1 MSGRRYAVC
10 GNKPHFLHHK
20 ITNAMTPTL
29 NFITWSV
36 SPEIFTLGSFSV
48 RWYGVLLASGFF
60 FAYLT
65 LSKVFKTENLSQEL
79 LDKLSIWCIVW
90 TFIGLRL
97 AHFVFYEPQY
107 IIQHPL
113 QVLLPVDENWNFI
126 GYQGL
131 ASHGAVI
138 ALFLFLSYFA
148 WKQKMNVLWLLD
160 RLCIAIPIAAAM
172 VRLGNL
178 MNHEI
183 VGSIT
188 EVSWAF
194 NFIYGGYGVVDTLRH
209 PAQLYES
216 LVYFSLYFF
225 IIIYYFKLTKG
236 NIPAGSAVGILLTVI
251 FTARFFIEF
260 VKEVQVNSEIGMTL
274 NIGQW
279 LSIPFII
286 IGLGFLVYSFIKK
299 DNIPHYLEPKAPSK

>member
-1 MSGRRYAVC
+1 M
-10 GNKPHFLHHK
+10 F
-20 ITNAMTPTL
+20 PTL

-36 SPEIFTLGSFSV
+36 SPEIFSLGSFSI

-65 LSKVFKTENLSQEL
+65 LSKVFKIEKLSQQL

-90 TFIGLRL
+90 TVIGLRM
-97 AHFVFYEPQY
+97 AHFAFYEPKFML
-107 IIQHPL
+107 QHPL
-113 QVLLPVDENWNFI
+113 QVLLPFDENWAFI

-138 ALFLFLSYFA
+138 ALISFLTWFA
-148 WKQKMNVLWLLD
+148 WEYKMNALWLLD
-160 RLCIAIPIAAAM
+160 RLCIVIPIAAAM

-194 NFIYGGYGVVDTLRH
+194 NFTHGGFGVADTLRH

-216 LVYFSLYFF
+216 LVYFSLYGFMLL
-225 IIIYYFKLTKG
+225 YYFKITRG
-236 NIPAGSAVGILLTVI
+236 NIPAGRTVGTLLTVI

-260 VKEVQVNSEIGMTL
+260 VKEVQVSSEIGMTL

-279 LSIPFII
+279 LSIPFIF
-286 IGLGFLVYSFIKK
+286 IGLGFLIYSFINK
-299 DNIPHYLEPKAPSK
+299 NNVPHYIESITPSK

>member
-1 MSGRRYAVC
+1 
-10 GNKPHFLHHK
+10 
-20 ITNAMTPTL
+20 MTPLL

-36 SPEIFTLGSFSV
+36 SPEIFSFGSFSI
-48 RWYGVLLASGFF
+48 RWYGVLLALGFF

-65 LSKVFKTENLSQEL
+65 LSKVFKTENLSQQL

-90 TFIGLRL
+90 TIIGLRL
-97 AHFVFYEPQY
+97 AHFLFYEPQY
-107 IIQHPL
+107 MIKHPL
-113 QVLLPVDENWNFI
+113 QVLLPVDEHWNFV

-138 ALFLFLSYFA
+138 ALISFLTYFA
-148 WKQKMNVLWLLD
+148 WKHKMNALWLLD
-160 RLCIAIPIAAAM
+160 RLCIVIPIAAAM

-188 EVSWAF
+188 EVPWAF
-194 NFIYGGYGVVDTLRH
+194 NFIHGGYGVSDTLRH

-216 LVYFSLYFF
+216 GVYFLLYGFML
-225 IIIYYFKLTKG
+225 IYYFKITKG
-236 NIPAGSAVGILLTVI
+236 NIPAGRTTGFLLTVI
-251 FTARFFIEF
+251 FTARFCIEY
-260 VKEVQVNSEIGMTL
+260 VKEVQVNSEIGMML

-286 IGLGFLVYSFIKK
+286 IGLAFLIYSYINNK
-299 DNIPHYLEPKAPSK
+299 NIPHYIEPKTSSK

>member
-1 MSGRRYAVC
+1 
-10 GNKPHFLHHK
+10 
-20 ITNAMTPTL
+20 MTSTL

-36 SPEIFTLGSFSV
+36 SPEIFSLAHFSI
-48 RWYGVLLASGFF
+48 RWYGVLLALGFF

-65 LSKVFKTENLSQEL
+65 LSKVFKTEKLSQQL

-90 TFIGLRL
+90 TVVGLRL
-97 AHFVFYEPQY
+97 AHFAFYEPQFMFK
-107 IIQHPL
+107 HPL
-113 QVLLPVDENWNFI
+113 QVILPFDENWNFI

-138 ALFLFLSYFA
+138 ALISFLTYFA
-148 WKQKMNVLWLLD
+148 WKRKMNPLWLLD
-160 RLCIAIPIAAAM
+160 RLCIVIPIAAAM

-188 EVSWAF
+188 KVPWAF
-194 NFIYGGYGVVDTLRH
+194 NFTHGGYEVADTLRH

-216 LVYFSLYFF
+216 FVYFALYGFMLL
-225 IIIYYFKLTKG
+225 YYFKITKG
-236 NIPAGSAVGILLTVI
+236 NIPAGRTIGILLTVI

-260 VKEVQVNSEIGMTL
+260 VKEVQVSSEIGMTL

-286 IGLGFLVYSFIKK
+286 IGLGFLIYSFINNK
-299 DNIPHYLEPKAPSK
+299 NIPHYTELQTPSK

>member
-1 MSGRRYAVC
+1 MS
-10 GNKPHFLHHK
+10 
-20 ITNAMTPTL
+20 PTL

-36 SPEIFTLGSFSV
+36 NPEIFSLGSFSV
-48 RWYGVLLASGFF
+48 RWYGLLLASGFF

-65 LSKVFKTENLSQEL
+65 LSKVFKTEHLSQQL
-79 LDKLSIWCIVW
+79 LDKLSGWCILW
-90 TFIGLRL
+90 TVIGLRL
-97 AHFVFYEPQY
+97 AHFLFYEPQY
-107 IIQHPL
+107 LLQHPL
-113 QVLLPVDENWNFI
+113 QVIFPFDENWNFI

-138 ALFLFLSYFA
+138 ALILFLSYFA
-148 WKQKMNVLWLLD
+148 WKRKMNVLWLLD
-160 RLCIAIPIAAAM
+160 RLCVVIPIAAAM

-188 EVSWAF
+188 NVPWAF
-194 NFIYGGYGVVDTLRH
+194 NFIYCGYGVADTLRH

-216 LVYFSLYFF
+216 LVYFALFGF
-225 IIIYYFKLTKG
+225 MLIYYFKITKG
-236 NIPAGSAVGILLTVI
+236 NIPAGRTVGILLTVI
-251 FTARFFIEF
+251 FTARFLIEF
-260 VKEVQVNSEIGMTL
+260 VKEVQVSNEIGMTL

-286 IGLGFLVYSFIKK
+286 IGLGFLIYSFIHK
-299 DNIPHYLEPKAPSK
+299 DKIPHYIEPKTSSK

>member
-1 MSGRRYAVC
+1 
-10 GNKPHFLHHK
+10 
-20 ITNAMTPTL
+20 MTLTL
-29 NFITWSV
+29 NYITWSV
-36 SPEIFTLGSFSV
+36 SPELISLGSFAV
-48 RWYGVLLASGFF
+48 RWYGVLLALGFF
-60 FAYLT
+60 LAYLT
-65 LSKVFKTENLSQEL
+65 LSKIFKTEKLSQPL
-79 LDKLSIWCIVW
+79 LDKLTLWCIVW
-90 TFIGLRL
+90 TLIGLRL
-97 AHFVFYEPQY
+97 AHFLFYEPEY
-107 IIQHPL
+107 LINYPL
-113 QVLLPVDENWNFI
+113 QVLLPFDENWNFV

-138 ALFLFLSYFA
+138 ALISFLTYFA
-148 WKQKMNVLWLLD
+148 WKRKMNALWLLD
-160 RLCIAIPIAAAM
+160 RLCIVIPVAAAM

-188 EVSWAF
+188 EVPWAF
-194 NFIYGGYGVVDTLRH
+194 NFIHGGYGVVDTFRH

-216 LVYFSLYFF
+216 LVYFALF
-225 IIIYYFKLTKG
+225 IFMYIYYFKITKG
-236 NIPAGSAVGILLTVI
+236 KIPAGRTVGILLTVI

-286 IGLGFLVYSFIKK
+286 IGLGLLIYSFIHKN
-299 DNIPHYLEPKAPSK
+299 NIPHYIEPKTSSK

>member
-1 MSGRRYAVC
+1 MD
-10 GNKPHFLHHK
+10 PILH
-20 ITNAMTPTL
+20 
-29 NFITWSV
+29 FITWSV
-36 SPEIFTLGSFSV
+36 SPELISLGSFSI
-48 RWYGVLLASGFF
+48 RWYGVLLAVGFF

-65 LSKVFKTENLSQEL
+65 LSNIFKTEKLSQPL

-90 TFIGLRL
+90 TVIGLRL

-107 IIQHPL
+107 LIYHPL
-113 QVLLPVDENWNFI
+113 QVLLPFDEHWNFI

-138 ALFLFLSYFA
+138 ALISFLTYFA
-148 WKQKMNVLWLLD
+148 WKHKMNALWLLD
-160 RLCIAIPIAAAM
+160 RLCIVIPIAAAM

-188 EVSWAF
+188 ELPWAF
-194 NFIYGGYGVVDTLRH
+194 NFTHGGYGVADTFRH

-216 LVYFSLYFF
+216 LVYFTLYGFMLC
-225 IIIYYFKLTKG
+225 YYFKITKG
-236 NIPAGSAVGILLTVI
+236 NIPAGRAVGTLLTVI

-260 VKEVQVNSEIGMTL
+260 VKEVQVSAEVGMTL

-279 LSIPFII
+279 LSIPFIF
-286 IGLGFLVYSFIKK
+286 IGLGLLIYSYVNKN
-299 DNIPHYLEPKAPSK
+299 NIPHYVEPKTSSK

>member
-1 MSGRRYAVC
+1 
-10 GNKPHFLHHK
+10 
-20 ITNAMTPTL
+20 MTPTL

-36 SPEIFTLGSFSV
+36 SPEIFSLGSFAI
-48 RWYGVLLASGFF
+48 RWYGVLLATGFF

-65 LSKVFKTENLSQEL
+65 LSKVFKTENLSQQL
-79 LDKLSIWCIVW
+79 LDKLTIWCIVW
-90 TFIGLRL
+90 TIVGLRL
-97 AHFVFYEPQY
+97 AHFLFYETKY
-107 IIQHPL
+107 LIEHPL
-113 QVLLPVDENWNFI
+113 QVLLPFDEHWNFI

-138 ALFLFLSYFA
+138 ALILFLSYFA
-148 WKQKMNVLWLLD
+148 WKRKMNVLWLLD
-160 RLCIAIPIAAAM
+160 RLCIVIPVAAAM

-188 EVSWAF
+188 TMPWAF
-194 NFIYGGYGVVDTLRH
+194 NFTHGGFGVADTLRH

-216 LVYFSLYFF
+216 FVYFALF
-225 IIIYYFKLTKG
+225 IFMVIYYFKITKG
-236 NIPAGSAVGILLTVI
+236 NIPAGRTVGILLTVI

-279 LSIPFII
+279 LSIPFVI
-286 IGLGFLVYSFIKK
+286 IGLGLLIYSFVNK
-299 DNIPHYLEPKAPSK
+299 DKIPHYIEPKTSSK

>member
-1 MSGRRYAVC
+1 M
-10 GNKPHFLHHK
+10 NQ
-20 ITNAMTPTL
+20 TL

-36 SPEIFTLGSFSV
+36 SPELLSIGGLTV
-48 RWYGVLLASGFF
+48 RWYGLLLALGFY

-65 LSKVFKTENLSQEL
+65 LSKVFKTEKLSQQL
-79 LDKLSIWCIVW
+79 LDKLTIWCIVW
-90 TFIGLRL
+90 TIVGLRL
-97 AHFVFYEPQY
+97 AHFLFYQPEFLINY
-107 IIQHPL
+107 PL
-113 QVLLPVDENWNFI
+113 QVLLPFDENWNFI

-138 ALFLFLSYFA
+138 ALISFLTYFA
-148 WKQKMNVLWLLD
+148 WKHKMNALWLLD
-160 RLCIAIPIAAAM
+160 RLCIVIPIAAAM

-188 EVSWAF
+188 EVPWAF
-194 NFIYGGYGVVDTLRH
+194 NFIYGGAGVADTLRH

-216 LVYFSLYFF
+216 LVYFALYFF
-225 IIIYYFKLTKG
+225 MLIYYFKITKG
-236 NIPAGSAVGILLTVI
+236 NIPAGRTVGILLTVI

-260 VKEVQVNSEIGMTL
+260 VKEVQVSSEVGMTL

-286 IGLGFLVYSFIKK
+286 IGLGLLIYSFIHRK
-299 DNIPHYLEPKAPSK
+299 NIPHYVEPKPKAVSK

>member
-1 MSGRRYAVC
+1 MS
-10 GNKPHFLHHK
+10 P
-20 ITNAMTPTL
+20 IL
-29 NFITWSV
+29 NLITWSV
-36 SPEIFTLGSFSV
+36 SPEMITLGSFSI
-48 RWYGVLLASGFF
+48 RWYGILLATGFF

-65 LSKVFKTENLSQEL
+65 LSKIFQKENLSQQL
-79 LDKLSIWCIVW
+79 LDKLTIWCIVW
-90 TFIGLRL
+90 TIVGLRL

-107 IIQHPL
+107 LIKYPL
-113 QVLLPVDENWNFI
+113 QVLLPFDENWNFI

-138 ALFLFLSYFA
+138 ALITFLSWFA
-148 WKQKMNVLWLLD
+148 WKHNMNVLWLLD
-160 RLCIAIPIAAAM
+160 RLCIVIPIAAAM

-188 EVSWAF
+188 TVPWAF
-194 NFIYGGYGVVDTLRH
+194 DFTHGGYGVAGTLRH

-216 LVYFSLYFF
+216 LVYFSLYGFMLL
-225 IIIYYFKLTKG
+225 YYFKMTKG
-236 NIPAGSAVGILLTVI
+236 NIPAGRSAGILLTVI
-251 FTARFFIEF
+251 FTARFLIEF
-260 VKEVQVNSEIGMTL
+260 VKEVQVDREIGMFL

-286 IGLGFLVYSFIKK
+286 IGLGLLIYSFINK
-299 DNIPHYLEPKAPSK
+299 DKIPHYIEPNPATK

>member
-1 MSGRRYAVC
+1 
-10 GNKPHFLHHK
+10 
-20 ITNAMTPTL
+20 MTSTL

-36 SPEIFTLGSFSV
+36 SPEMISLGSFSV
-48 RWYGVLLASGFF
+48 RWYGVLLATGFF

-65 LSKVFKTENLSQEL
+65 LSKIFKKENLSQQL
-79 LDKLSIWCIVW
+79 LDKLTIWCIVW
-90 TFIGLRL
+90 TIVGLRL

-107 IIQHPL
+107 LIKYPL
-113 QVLLPVDENWNFI
+113 QVLLPFDENWNFI

-138 ALFLFLSYFA
+138 ALITFLSWFA
-148 WKQKMNVLWLLD
+148 WKYKMNVLWLLD
-160 RLCIAIPIAAAM
+160 RLCIVIPIAAAM

-188 EVSWAF
+188 NVSWAF
-194 NFIYGGYGVVDTLRH
+194 DFTHGGYGVAGTLRH

-216 LVYFSLYFF
+216 LVYFSLYGFMLL
-225 IIIYYFKLTKG
+225 YYFKVTKG
-236 NIPAGSAVGILLTVI
+236 NIPAGRAVGTLLTVI
-251 FTARFFIEF
+251 FTARFLIEF
-260 VKEVQVNSEIGMTL
+260 VKEVQVDREIGMTL

-286 IGLGFLVYSFIKK
+286 IGLGLLIYSFINK
-299 DNIPHYLEPKAPSK
+299 DKIPHYTEPNTAAK

>member
-1 MSGRRYAVC
+1 M
-10 GNKPHFLHHK
+10 FQ
-20 ITNAMTPTL
+20 IL

-36 SPEIFTLGSFSV
+36 SPEMFTLGSFSV
-48 RWYGVLLASGFF
+48 RWYGVLLALGFF
-60 FAYLT
+60 LAGYT
-65 LSKVFKTENLSQEL
+65 LSRVFKNEKISQQL
-79 LDKLSIWCIVW
+79 LEKLTIWCIVW
-90 TFIGLRL
+90 TIVGLRL
-97 AHFVFYEPQY
+97 AHFVFYEPQAL
-107 IIQHPL
+107 IQYPL
-113 QVLLPVDENWNFI
+113 QVMLPFDENWNFI

-138 ALFLFLSYFA
+138 ALITYLSWFS
-148 WKQKMNVLWLLD
+148 WKYKMNVCWLLD
-160 RLCIAIPIAAAM
+160 RLCIVIPIAAAL

-188 EVSWAF
+188 TVPWAF
-194 NFIYGGYGVVDTLRH
+194 NFTFGGYGVADTLRH

-216 LVYFSLYFF
+216 LVYFALYGFMLL
-225 IIIYYFKLTKG
+225 YYFKTTKG
-236 NIPAGSAVGILLTVI
+236 NIPAGRTVGFLLTVI

-260 VKEVQVNSEIGMTL
+260 VKEVQVDKEIGMAL

-286 IGLGFLVYSFIKK
+286 IGLGFLIYSFIKK
-299 DNIPHYLEPKAPSK
+299 KNIPRYIEPKTAAK

>member
-1 MSGRRYAVC
+1 MS
-10 GNKPHFLHHK
+10 P
-20 ITNAMTPTL
+20 IL
-29 NFITWSV
+29 NYVTWSV
-36 SPEIFTLGSFSV
+36 SPELFSLGNFSV
-48 RWYGVLLASGFF
+48 RWYGLLLASGFF
-60 FAYLT
+60 LAYLT
-65 LSKVFKTENLSQEL
+65 LSKVFKIEKLSQQL
-79 LDKLSIWCIVW
+79 LDKLAGWCLIW
-90 TFIGLRL
+90 TLIGLRL
-97 AHFVFYEPQY
+97 GHFLFYEPQY
-107 IIQHPL
+107 FIQHPL
-113 QVLLPVDENWNFI
+113 QIILPFDENWNFI

-138 ALFLFLSYFA
+138 ALISFLTYFA
-148 WKQKMNVLWLLD
+148 WKHKMNALWLLD
-160 RLCIAIPIAAAM
+160 RLCIVIPIAAAL

-188 EVSWAF
+188 AVPWAF
-194 NFIYGGYGVVDTLRH
+194 NFTHGGYGIADTLRH

-216 LVYFSLYFF
+216 LVYFALYIFML
-225 IIIYYFKLTKG
+225 IYYFKITKG
-236 NIPAGSAVGILLTVI
+236 NIPAGRTVGILLTVI

-286 IGLGFLVYSFIKK
+286 IGLGLLIYSFIYKN
-299 DNIPHYLEPKAPSK
+299 NIPHYVEPKPKTTTK

>member
-1 MSGRRYAVC
+1 MY
-10 GNKPHFLHHK
+10 
-20 ITNAMTPTL
+20 TTL

-65 LSKVFKTENLSQEL
+65 LSKVFKTEKLSQQL
-79 LDKLSIWCIVW
+79 LDKLTIWCIVW
-90 TFIGLRL
+90 TVVGLRL
-97 AHFVFYEPQY
+97 AHFLFYEPHY
-107 IIQHPL
+107 LFQHPL

-138 ALFLFLSYFA
+138 ALILFLSYFA
-148 WKQKMNVLWLLD
+148 WKHKMNVLWLLD
-160 RLCIAIPIAAAM
+160 RLCIVIPVAAAM

-188 EVSWAF
+188 TVPWAF
-194 NFIYGGYGVVDTLRH
+194 NFTHGGYGVADTLRH

-216 LVYFSLYFF
+216 LVYFSLYIFML
-225 IIIYYFKLTKG
+225 IYYFKITKG
-236 NIPAGSAVGILLTVI
+236 NIPAGRAVGTLLTVI

-260 VKEVQVNSEIGMTL
+260 VKEVQVSSEIGMTL
-274 NIGQW
+274 NIGQR

-286 IGLGFLVYSFIKK
+286 IGLGLLIYSFIQKNK
-299 DNIPHYLEPKAPSK
+299 IPHYIEPHPKTSSK

>member
-1 MSGRRYAVC
+1 MYL
-10 GNKPHFLHHK
+10 P
-20 ITNAMTPTL
+20 L

-36 SPEIFTLGSFSV
+36 SPELISLGSFSI
-48 RWYGVLLASGFF
+48 RWYGVLLATGFF

-65 LSKVFKTENLSQEL
+65 LSKIFKTENLSQQL
-79 LDKLSIWCIVW
+79 LDKLSVWCIVW
-90 TFIGLRL
+90 TIVGLRL

-107 IIQHPL
+107 LIHHPL
-113 QVLLPVDENWNFI
+113 QVFLPFDEHWNFI

-138 ALFLFLSYFA
+138 ALITFLSWFA
-148 WKQKMNVLWLLD
+148 WKYKMNVLWLLD
-160 RLCIAIPIAAAM
+160 RLCIVIPIAAAM

-188 EVSWAF
+188 TVPWAF
-194 NFIYGGYGVVDTLRH
+194 NFTHGGFGVADTLRH

-216 LVYFSLYFF
+216 LVYLSLYGFML
-225 IIIYYFKLTKG
+225 IYYFKITKG
-236 NIPAGSAVGILLTVI
+236 NIPAGRSVGILLTVI
-251 FTARFFIEF
+251 FSARFLIEF
-260 VKEVQVNSEIGMTL
+260 VKEVQVDREIGMTL

-279 LSIPFII
+279 LSIPFIV
-286 IGLGFLVYSFIKK
+286 IGLGFLIYSFINHN
-299 DNIPHYLEPKAPSK
+299 NIPRYVEPKTTSK

>member
-1 MSGRRYAVC
+1 MS
-10 GNKPHFLHHK
+10 P
-20 ITNAMTPTL
+20 IL

-36 SPEIFTLGSFSV
+36 SPELFSIGSFSV
-48 RWYGVLLASGFF
+48 RWYGLLLALGFF

-65 LSKVFKTENLSQEL
+65 LSKIFKTEKLSQQL
-79 LDKLSIWCIVW
+79 LDKLTLWCIVW
-90 TFIGLRL
+90 TLVGLRL
-97 AHFVFYEPQY
+97 AHFLFYEPQFLLN
-107 IIQHPL
+107 HPL
-113 QVLLPVDENWNFI
+113 QVLLPFDEHWNFI

-138 ALFLFLSYFA
+138 ALILFLTYFA
-148 WKQKMNVLWLLD
+148 WKHKMNALWLLD
-160 RLCIAIPIAAAM
+160 RLCVVIPIAAAM

-188 EVSWAF
+188 AVPWAF
-194 NFIYGGYGVVDTLRH
+194 NFTHGGYGVADTLRH

-216 LVYFSLYFF
+216 LVYFALYIFMF
-225 IIIYYFKLTKG
+225 IYYFKITKG
-236 NIPAGSAVGILLTVI
+236 NMPAGRTMGILLTVI

-260 VKEVQVNSEIGMTL
+260 VKEVQVESEIGMTL

-286 IGLGFLVYSFIKK
+286 IGLGLLIYSFINKN
-299 DNIPHYLEPKAPSK
+299 NIPHYVEPKPKTSSK